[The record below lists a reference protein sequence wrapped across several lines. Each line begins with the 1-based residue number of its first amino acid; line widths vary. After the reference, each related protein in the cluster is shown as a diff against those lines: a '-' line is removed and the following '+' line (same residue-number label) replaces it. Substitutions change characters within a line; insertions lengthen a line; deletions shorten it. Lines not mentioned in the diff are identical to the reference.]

1 MIVAIIRGTPGNDLL
16 YGTRFDD
23 DIFAFAGND
32 TVRAGNGDDYVEG
45 ADGNDLLYGDAGNDW
60 LVGGRGVDSYFGGT
74 GFDAADFSFD
84 ATGST
89 GGVTLDLGRTVSS
102 PTGPYSVATVRTPG
116 GTYTE
121 RLNSIEDVLGSLG
134 NDVIAGTGG
143 SNVLLGDAG
152 NDRLS
157 GAGSNDTVS
166 GEAGNDTVSGGSGN
180 DVVDGGAGNDRLDG
194 GAGRNRIVTGAGS
207 DTIVFR
213 DNARSDD
220 LVDFNSRVDTLLID
234 DTGEPPGT
242 TFRQLVRNGTI
253 DVFFDGVDTLL
264 EYGGSDILLFNVRP
278 GELNNGNVL
287 IE

>member
-1 MIVAIIRGTPGNDLL
+1 MAIIRGTLGNDLL

-134 NDVIAGTGG
+134 NDVIAGNGAG
-143 SNVLLGDAG
+143 NKLLGDAG

-157 GAGSNDTVS
+157 GAAGNDTVS
-166 GEAGNDTVSGGSGN
+166 GEAGNDTLSGGSGS

-194 GAGRNRIVTGAGS
+194 NSGLNEIVTGGGS

-213 DNARSDD
+213 DEARSDD
-220 LVDFNSRVDTLLID
+220 LVDFDPFADTLLID
-234 DTGEPPGT
+234 DTGEPSGT
-242 TFRQLVRNGTI
+242 TFRQLVNNGTI
-253 DVFFDGVDTLL
+253 DVFFDGVDTLI
-264 EYGGSDILLFNVRP
+264 EYGGSDILLYNVRP
-278 GELNNGNVL
+278 GELDNGNVL
-287 IE
+287 IG